1 MKRLLL
7 LTTLIGLLFTS
18 PNSFAQSSKPKRATI
33 KYENGVKYVGE
44 VRKVSPKV
52 FNGRAKIKHGNGI
65 MYFANGDQLNG
76 TWYTDQC
83 RYGTYKFANG
93 DIFVGEI
100 NNSKMLQDGSM
111 CFSSDRGKI
120 TFASEGTIKL
130 GYKAWHY
137 PANCNFTGTI
147 KDKTPYTGT
156 FDCTLTTKDGDRFT
170 GKLSNGHI
178 GYGEIEYANGDTF
191 EGNFKCDKPSSGK
204 YRYGNITNVTKASH
218 KWEIPAGC
226 VFEGKF
232 ESSIATFTGTVNME
246 ITNAAG
252 DKFIGR
258 LYNGAPDE
266 GTMVFA
272 ATGHTETGKWKDGL
286 SPREYQIQQRAKERA
301 RDSITKAF
309 VAQQRINDAI
319 RDKRDLKIFE
329 DYMTKHDD
337 ISHDEVTESILH
349 GASIKLAQLYTGKK
363 VIYKNDIYVCKK
375 IEFLGKNL
383 VKFTIS
389 PQNKQDKILYLKR
402 LSYYKYP
409 PQNDYKYPEKLTYRY
424 YNCAVVENIESTY
437 WMSNDLYLASDI
449 ETAKNRAKNYYI
461 GQYGNKY
468 GIAVLNRKIDL
479 GMTVEMVQE
488 IKGKG
493 NISQYVSEG
502 RKITVLS
509 YGGVESNLFATIV
522 APVNTYTFVN
532 GRLTEYSTNEGQ
544 RTVIWN

>member
-1 MKRLLL
+1 MKRLVLL
-7 LTTLIGLLFTS
+7 LTLTGILLVPFEGFAKS
-18 PNSFAQSSKPKRATI
+18 PKQTTATV
-33 KYENGVKYVGE
+33 KYKNGDKYVGE
-44 VRKVSPKV
+44 ITKYPIKYMRLPIPILPIRFVVKNNKIR
-52 FNGRAKIKHGNGI
+52 NGKGV
-65 MYFANGDQLNG
+65 MYYANGDQFDGYWSNNSP
-76 TWYTDQC
+76 TH
-83 RYGTYKFANG
+83 GTYKYTNG
-93 DIFVGEI
+93 NFFEGEI
-100 NNSKMLQDGSM
+100 
-111 CFSSDRGKI
+111 GKDYVSGKLYH
-120 TFASEGTIKL
+120 AIKGFVIL
-130 GYKAWHY
+130 GNKRWYY
-137 PANCNFTGTI
+137 PANSYFTGTI
-147 KDKTPYTGT
+147 KNRILYTGR
-156 FDCTLTTKDGDRFT
+156 FDCALTSVAGDFFEGMLFDGQMSS
-170 GKLSNGHI
+170 GS
-178 GYGEIEYANGDTF
+178 IEYANGDTF
-191 EGNFKCDKPSSGK
+191 EGNFISDAPSSGK
-204 YRYGNITNVTKASH
+204 YRYGGITQITRANH

-226 VFEGKF
+226 VFEGN
-232 ESSIATFTGTVNME
+232 IVPFTGAVNME

-252 DKFIGR
+252 DKFVGK
-258 LYNGAPDE
+258 LDNGAPDE
-266 GTMVFA
+266 GTMFFA
-272 ATGHTETGKWKDGL
+272 ATGHTETGKWQDGL

-301 RDSITKAF
+301 RDSITKVF

-319 RDKRDLKIFE
+319 RDKRDLKYFE
-329 DYMTKHDD
+329 DYMTKHED
-337 ISHDEVTESILH
+337 ISHDGVTESILH

-502 RKITVLS
+502 RKITILS

>member
-1 MKRLLL
+1 MKHLLL
-7 LTTLIGLLFTS
+7 LTTLIGLLFTV

-83 RYGTYKFANG
+83 RYGTYKFAND

-266 GTMVFA
+266 GTMFFA

-337 ISHDEVTESILH
+337 ISHDGVTESILH

-389 PQNKQDKILYLKR
+389 PQNKQDKTLYLKR